1 MLGKNSS
8 FGISIFIKFRNFQ
21 SLLFSNFAKNIETNT
36 CDHAAL
42 RSDFY
47 EILNSFTG
55 HLRAVKL

>member
-1 MLGKNSS
+1 MPE
-8 FGISIFIKFRNFQ
+8 IVFRNYPKLVVFKVSQ
-21 SLLFSNFAKNIETNT
+21 NIESKTS
-36 CDHAAL
+36 DHAAL